1 MHLKAD
7 ELVDLAEGARAESSA
22 PHLVECGQCRAQL
35 ADLRAMM
42 SLVAADVPVP
52 EPSPLF
58 WDHFSGRVQQQV
70 AADAASRRLEPL
82 AVLRTLLASGRLR
95 AAAAALASL
104 VIIIVATSRTRAPGW
119 RTSVA
124 EAPAAAPELFADAP
138 IESDQSL
145 SFVAILAADLDADA
159 VAETGLARVGSADHA
174 VTHMSRGELRELQRL
189 LQEQLAP

>member
-22 PHLVECGQCRAQL
+22 PHLVQCAQCRAQL

-58 WDHFSGRVQQQV
+58 WDHFSRRGHQEVGD
-70 AADAASRRLEPL
+70 ADASRFEPF
-82 AVLRTLLASGRLR
+82 AVLRTLLVSRRFR
-95 AAAAALASL
+95 AGAAALAAL
-104 VIIIVATSRTRAPGW
+104 AIIIVASSRMRAPGW

-124 EAPAAAPELFADAP
+124 EAPAGGAPELFAEAP
-138 IESDQSL
+138 IESDESL

-159 VAETGLARVGSADHA
+159 VAETGLARVGSAEHA
-174 VTHMSRGELRELQRL
+174 VIHMSSGELRELQRL